1 MIVQRLFSLFSVFVL
16 VAGILFGSL
25 AHATEVA
32 GSPVPTAAT
41 AWLHPD
47 GDADQVAADS
57 DKAVPHHHN
66 SCNGHDLAA
75 PLATPGMTCPGFATS
90 ASHVAAP
97 SALGDS
103 PRFLTLRPPIA

>member
-1 MIVQRLFSLFSVFVL
+1 MIVRRLVSLLATLVL
-16 VAGILFGSL
+16 GAGLLFGSL

-32 GSPVPTAAT
+32 GNPVPTAAT

-47 GDADQVAADS
+47 GDADQVAVDS

-75 PLATPGMTCPGFATS
+75 PLAVPDIRYPGFTQTARMADP
-90 ASHVAAP
+90 ASP
-97 SALGDS
+97 LGDVS
-103 PRFLTLRPPIA
+103 PFLTLRPPIA

>member
-1 MIVQRLFSLFSVFVL
+1 MIVRRIISLL
-16 VAGILFGSL
+16 ATLMLGAGLLFGSL

-66 SCNGHDLAA
+66 SCNGHHLAA
-75 PLATPGMTCPGFATS
+75 PLAVPDIRCLGFTQTARMADS
-90 ASHVAAP
+90 ASP
-97 SALGDS
+97 LGDVS
-103 PRFLTLRPPIA
+103 PFLTLRPPIA